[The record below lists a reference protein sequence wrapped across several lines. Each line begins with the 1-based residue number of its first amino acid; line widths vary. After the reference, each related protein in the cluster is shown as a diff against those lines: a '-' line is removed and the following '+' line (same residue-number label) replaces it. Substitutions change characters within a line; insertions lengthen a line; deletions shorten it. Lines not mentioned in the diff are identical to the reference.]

1 MTSDGHVL
9 VMLPTLGLLS
19 DHIQTIGADRYSYCA
34 DFLVLAPA
42 AALGLHALCSGAD
55 AGVGVKEK
63 SNPSTGVG
71 VEEKMTTSRSFGWG
85 VQARRA
91 LAALAVGALL
101 YANANASR
109 AQLQRWRTNEALADD
124 MIEQSRGLD
133 PVPMVHRAIAVV
145 ESDPSK
151 AIELLLR
158 VQNHTPHPKV
168 RLDRARTR
176 ALTLIWLD
184 RARTRALTRT
194 PPLIRTPNPTSKVW
208 LNLAHA
214 YKQRAVLACA
224 PPPSGSAEPSALAR
238 CAADFGAAQAQ
249 LLKVAA
255 SNPDEMGLG
264 KESADLVSARLE
276 LQMRL
281 GQLHSPK
288 AMEARLREMEAR
300 LREILEFGAQLWAAS
315 ATGSQAA
322 EVRGRMAV
330 DCR

>member
-1 MTSDGHVL
+1 
-9 VMLPTLGLLS
+9 
-19 DHIQTIGADRYSYCA
+19 
-34 DFLVLAPA
+34 
-42 AALGLHALCSGAD
+42 
-55 AGVGVKEK
+55 
-63 SNPSTGVG
+63 
-71 VEEKMTTSRSFGWG
+71 
-85 VQARRA
+85 
-91 LAALAVGALL
+91 
-101 YANANASR
+101 
-109 AQLQRWRTNEALADD
+109 
-124 MIEQSRGLD
+124 
-133 PVPMVHRAIAVV
+133 
-145 ESDPSK
+145 
-151 AIELLLR
+151 
-158 VQNHTPHPKV
+158 
-168 RLDRARTR
+168 
-176 ALTLIWLD
+176 
-184 RARTRALTRT
+184 
-194 PPLIRTPNPTSKVW
+194 VW

-288 AMEARLREMEAR
+288 AMEARLREMESR

-322 EVRGRMAV
+322 EVRGSLAPTLAGAYVNYASILEQLRQPLGEVEAALVAALQILPGYDLAHLNLAIALANDGQLERGLVSAKEAV
-330 DCR
+330 ARAATDDIRSRATALVAMIQKEM

>member
-1 MTSDGHVL
+1 M
-9 VMLPTLGLLS
+9 
-19 DHIQTIGADRYSYCA
+19 DRQR
-34 DFLVLAPA
+34 P
-42 AALGLHALCSGAD
+42 
-55 AGVGVKEK
+55 
-63 SNPSTGVG
+63 NP
-71 VEEKMTTSRSFGWG
+71 
-85 VQARRA
+85 
-91 LAALAVGALL
+91 
-101 YANANASR
+101 N
-109 AQLQRWRTNEALADD
+109 
-124 MIEQSRGLD
+124 I
-133 PVPMVHRAIAVV
+133 
-145 ESDPSK
+145 
-151 AIELLLR
+151 
-158 VQNHTPHPKV
+158 
-168 RLDRARTR
+168 DRARTR
-176 ALTLIWLD
+176 ALTLP
-184 RARTRALTRT
+184 
-194 PPLIRTPNPTSKVW
+194 PPLIRTPNPTPKVW

-224 PPPSGSAEPSALAR
+224 PPPSGSAEPTALAR

-264 KESADLVSARLE
+264 KESADLISARLE

>member
-1 MTSDGHVL
+1 MTSDGHAL

-42 AALGLHALCSGAD
+42 AALGLHALCSAD

-158 VQNHTPHPKV
+158 VQSHTPHPKV
-168 RLDRARTR
+168 RPRPNPNMARPRPNPNPNPIMDRPR
-176 ALTLIWLD
+176 
-184 RARTRALTRT
+184 
-194 PPLIRTPNPTSKVW
+194 PNPSPNPTPSPNPNPEPHPKGVAQPSARVQAAGRARVRAAAQRVSRAERPRALRRRLW
-208 LNLAHA
+208 RGASA
-214 YKQRAVLACA
+214 AAQGRGEQPRRDGPRQGERGPRQRAPGASDASGPA
-224 PPPSGSAEPSALAR
+224 PQPKGYGGEIAGDGGEIAR
-238 CAADFGAAQAQ
+238 DPRVWGAALGRQRH
-249 LLKVAA
+249 
-255 SNPDEMGLG
+255 GL
-264 KESADLVSARLE
+264 A
-276 LQMRL
+276 
-281 GQLHSPK
+281 
-288 AMEARLREMEAR
+288 
-300 LREILEFGAQLWAAS
+300 
-315 ATGSQAA
+315 
-322 EVRGRMAV
+322 GR
-330 DCR
+330 

>member
-1 MTSDGHVL
+1 
-9 VMLPTLGLLS
+9 
-19 DHIQTIGADRYSYCA
+19 
-34 DFLVLAPA
+34 
-42 AALGLHALCSGAD
+42 
-55 AGVGVKEK
+55 
-63 SNPSTGVG
+63 
-71 VEEKMTTSRSFGWG
+71 
-85 VQARRA
+85 
-91 LAALAVGALL
+91 
-101 YANANASR
+101 
-109 AQLQRWRTNEALADD
+109 
-124 MIEQSRGLD
+124 
-133 PVPMVHRAIAVV
+133 
-145 ESDPSK
+145 
-151 AIELLLR
+151 
-158 VQNHTPHPKV
+158 
-168 RLDRARTR
+168 
-176 ALTLIWLD
+176 
-184 RARTRALTRT
+184 
-194 PPLIRTPNPTSKVW
+194 VW

-214 YKQRAVLACA
+214 YNQRAVLACA

>member
-1 MTSDGHVL
+1 M
-9 VMLPTLGLLS
+9 
-19 DHIQTIGADRYSYCA
+19 
-34 DFLVLAPA
+34 
-42 AALGLHALCSGAD
+42 
-55 AGVGVKEK
+55 
-63 SNPSTGVG
+63 
-71 VEEKMTTSRSFGWG
+71 
-85 VQARRA
+85 
-91 LAALAVGALL
+91 
-101 YANANASR
+101 
-109 AQLQRWRTNEALADD
+109 
-124 MIEQSRGLD
+124 
-133 PVPMVHRAIAVV
+133 
-145 ESDPSK
+145 
-151 AIELLLR
+151 
-158 VQNHTPHPKV
+158 
-168 RLDRARTR
+168 
-176 ALTLIWLD
+176 
-184 RARTRALTRT
+184 
-194 PPLIRTPNPTSKVW
+194 W

-281 GQLHSPK
+281 GHSPK
-288 AMEARLREMEAR
+288 ATEAR

>member
-1 MTSDGHVL
+1 
-9 VMLPTLGLLS
+9 
-19 DHIQTIGADRYSYCA
+19 
-34 DFLVLAPA
+34 
-42 AALGLHALCSGAD
+42 
-55 AGVGVKEK
+55 
-63 SNPSTGVG
+63 
-71 VEEKMTTSRSFGWG
+71 
-85 VQARRA
+85 
-91 LAALAVGALL
+91 
-101 YANANASR
+101 
-109 AQLQRWRTNEALADD
+109 
-124 MIEQSRGLD
+124 
-133 PVPMVHRAIAVV
+133 
-145 ESDPSK
+145 
-151 AIELLLR
+151 
-158 VQNHTPHPKV
+158 
-168 RLDRARTR
+168 
-176 ALTLIWLD
+176 
-184 RARTRALTRT
+184 
-194 PPLIRTPNPTSKVW
+194 VW

-224 PPPSGSAEPSALAR
+224 PPPSGSAEPAALAR

-281 GQLHSPK
+281 GHSPK

>member
-1 MTSDGHVL
+1 MTSDGHAL

-42 AALGLHALCSGAD
+42 AALGLHALCSAD
-55 AGVGVKEK
+55 AGAGVKEK

-158 VQNHTPHPKV
+158 VQSHTPHPKV
-168 RLDRARTR
+168 RLDRAR
-176 ALTLIWLD
+176 
-184 RARTRALTRT
+184 
-194 PPLIRTPNPTSKVW
+194 P
-208 LNLAHA
+208 
-214 YKQRAVLACA
+214 
-224 PPPSGSAEPSALAR
+224 
-238 CAADFGAAQAQ
+238 
-249 LLKVAA
+249 
-255 SNPDEMGLG
+255 
-264 KESADLVSARLE
+264 
-276 LQMRL
+276 
-281 GQLHSPK
+281 
-288 AMEARLREMEAR
+288 
-300 LREILEFGAQLWAAS
+300 
-315 ATGSQAA
+315 
-322 EVRGRMAV
+322 
-330 DCR
+330 

>member
-1 MTSDGHVL
+1 MTSDGHAL
-9 VMLPTLGLLS
+9 VMLATLGLLS

-42 AALGLHALCSGAD
+42 AALGLHALCSAD
-55 AGVGVKEK
+55 AGAGVKEK
-63 SNPSTGVG
+63 SSPSTGVG
-71 VEEKMTTSRSFGWG
+71 VEEKITSTRSFGWG

-109 AQLQRWRTNEALADD
+109 AQLQRWRTNEDLADD

-176 ALTLIWLD
+176 ALT
-184 RARTRALTRT
+184 RT
-194 PPLIRTPNPTSKVW
+194 PPLPRTPSPTPKGVAQPGARAQAAGRARVRAAAQRVSRAERPRALRRRLW
-208 LNLAHA
+208 RGASA
-214 YKQRAVLACA
+214 AAQGRGEQPRRDGPRQGERGPRQRAPGASDAFGPA
-224 PPPSGSAEPSALAR
+224 PQPKGYGGEIAGDGGEIAR
-238 CAADFGAAQAQ
+238 DPRVWGAALGRQRH
-249 LLKVAA
+249 
-255 SNPDEMGLG
+255 GL
-264 KESADLVSARLE
+264 A
-276 LQMRL
+276 
-281 GQLHSPK
+281 
-288 AMEARLREMEAR
+288 
-300 LREILEFGAQLWAAS
+300 
-315 ATGSQAA
+315 
-322 EVRGRMAV
+322 GR
-330 DCR
+330 